1 MAMVRKEGAE
11 QPYIPAGIFK
21 IRIPFIHYR
30 WEISE
35 CLQAV
40 LMCATCLGA
49 IPLLQQ
55 LFEIPY
61 EVAWSMVIING
72 FFYNLHSL
80 LGDPVV
86 PGWITPAIPLV
97 TAFLTQAQAGAE
109 RVQTMIALQ
118 LVVAIIFLF
127 MGITGLASK
136 IIGWIPE
143 AIKAGILLGAGV
155 SAIIGEFNDGGRF
168 GLYPITVG
176 IGALFA
182 YFLLFSLL
190 FKRMKSK
197 SAIWHMVGNFGM
209 LPAIILA
216 VIIGPLSGELPAP
229 NLVLGSIIKIPEFGN
244 IWNALSPFVIGFP
257 GPEKFISVIPTAI
270 AVYII
275 AFGDFVSSGEMLRV
289 ADEARPDEKID
300 FNANRSNLISGIRNL
315 IQAFICPYPSLCGPL
330 WAAVTAAVAER
341 YKEGRKAM
349 DSIFSGVGTFRWMTF
364 ICVALVP
371 VASFVQPILPAALS
385 LTLIVQGYVC
395 CQIGLAMIHTD
406 AERGIAGVMAAVL
419 ALKGASWG
427 LVVGILIYVLIYG
440 NFKTPFADRA
450 ASTKKAA
457 AVEEKALEAK

>member
-1 MAMVRKEGAE
+1 MSLKRKDGAE

-35 CLQAV
+35 CLQAI

-49 IPLLQQ
+49 IPVLEEVLGV
-55 LFEIPY
+55 PY

-72 FFYNLHSL
+72 LLYNLHSL

-97 TAFLTQAQAGAE
+97 TAFLTLSEEGPE
-109 RVQTMIALQ
+109 RIQTLIALQ
-118 LVVAIIFLF
+118 LVVGIIFLI
-127 MGITGLASK
+127 MGISGMAGK

-143 AIKAGILLGAGV
+143 SIKAGILLGAGF
-155 SAIIGEFNDGGRF
+155 SAIMGEFADGGRF
-168 GLYPITVG
+168 SLYPITVG
-176 IGALFA
+176 IGSIFA
-182 YFLLFSLL
+182 YFLLFSIA
-190 FKRMKSK
+190 FRKMKK
-197 SAIWHMVGNFGM
+197 KNKFLYAIGNFGM

-229 NLVLGSIIKIPEFGN
+229 NLVLGSIIKIPDFAA
-244 IWNALSPFVIGFP
+244 IWNTLSPFAIGFP
-257 GPEKFISVIPTAI
+257 SVQKFISVIPTAI

-275 AFGDFVSSGEMLRV
+275 AFGDFVSS
-289 ADEARPDEKID
+289 DELIGQAGKVRPDEKVD
-300 FNANRSNLISGIRNL
+300 FNANRSNIISGIRNV
-315 IQAFICPYPSLCGPL
+315 IEGFFCPYVSLSGPL
-330 WAAVTAAVAER
+330 WAAVTASVSER
-341 YKEGRKAM
+341 YKDGRKSM

-395 CQIGLAMIHTD
+395 CRIGLAMITTNL
-406 AERGIAGVMAAVL
+406 ERGVTGVMAAVL
-419 ALKGASWG
+419 ATKGATWG
-427 LVVGILIYVLIYG
+427 LIVGIVLYLLLKG
-440 NFKTPFADRA
+440 NFKNPDAESLKDMND
-450 ASTKKAA
+450 
-457 AVEEKALEAK
+457 